1 MQTTLSLIGS
11 QLAVATRTLVALV
24 FLAAALG
31 KMRHWLAFQGVLA
44 NYRLLPERL
53 IAPVAYLLPPAEA
66 SLALWLAAGLAAEWA
81 YAAAASLLLVFAAA
95 MGINLLRGRRSI
107 DCGCFQSTLKQSL
120 SWRLVGRNVVLALLL
135 GCATVAPPVRWDAW
149 QTSESVL
156 AGVMLFVLLNTLNI
170 LWSIVPAWRRTSAGG
185 AGVASS
191 AHVGG
196 QA

>member
-66 SLALWLAAGLAAEWA
+66 ALALWLATGFATASASL
-81 YAAAASLLLVFAAA
+81 AAASLLLLFAAA

-120 SWRLVGRNVVLALLL
+120 SWRLVVRNVAIASFAVIAAL
-135 GCATVAPPVRWDAW
+135 APPVSGDLW
-149 QTSESVL
+149 QTFQAVL
-156 AGVMLFVLLNTLNI
+156 AGTLLFVLLNTLNI